1 MEIRERPAWRSR
13 IWPATGVT
21 LGVLVAALVVA
32 GSPSLP
38 AAVVPSVV
46 TVAAIGIAVWAVRR
60 TRAARAAYEA
70 RLTDWAAAEAVLA
83 ERLRI
88 ARDLHDIVSHG
99 LGLITVR
106 AAAARLAGDDPAE
119 ARDALSDIET
129 ASRGATAE
137 LRRMLTVLRTADES
151 GPRQP
156 VEGLDRLPAIVR
168 DAGATGLRIGL
179 TVEAMG
185 EVSQGVQV
193 AVCKVVREAL
203 HNVARHVGPSDVR
216 VRVYRDG
223 ATVVTTVR
231 DGGPDGP
238 WPRAPGAGHGLTGLR
253 ERVTGLGGTLDAS
266 PVEAGFQISARIPDP
281 DPTETNL
288 QTPAH
293 SPDPDPTKTNLQTPA
308 HSPNPDPT
316 KTNLQTSAH
325 SPDAGPVEA
334 GFRVSARIPDRTT
347 A

>member
-1 MEIRERPAWRSR
+1 MEVRQRPAWRSR
-13 IWPATGVT
+13 IWPAAGLA
-21 LGVLVAALVVA
+21 LGALLAALVVA
-32 GSPSLP
+32 GAPSLP
-38 AAVVPSVV
+38 AALVPSVI
-46 TVAAIGIAVWAVRR
+46 TVSAAGIAVWAVRR
-60 TRAARAAYEA
+60 TRAARASYEA
-70 RLTDWAAAEAVLA
+70 RLTEWAAAEAVLA

-119 ARDALSDIET
+119 ARGALSDIET

-137 LRRMLTVLRTADES
+137 LRRMLTVLRTADEA

-156 VEGLDRLPAIVR
+156 LEGLDQLPAIVR
-168 DAGATGLRIGL
+168 DARATGLRIGL
-179 TVEAMG
+179 AVETVG

-238 WPRAPGAGHGLTGLR
+238 WPWTPGAGHGLTGLR
-253 ERVTGLGGTLDAS
+253 ERVTGLGGTL
-266 PVEAGFQISARIPDP
+266 
-281 DPTETNL
+281 T
-288 QTPAH
+288 
-293 SPDPDPTKTNLQTPA
+293 
-308 HSPNPDPT
+308 
-316 KTNLQTSAH
+316 
-325 SPDAGPVEA
+325 AGPVEA
-334 GFRVSARIPDRTT
+334 GFRVSARIPERS
-347 A
+347 AG